1 MEADF
6 SGWATKA
13 GLKCSDG
20 KTIAS
25 GAFKDQDKMR
35 VPLVWQHNHDSP
47 EHVLGHSILENREE
61 GVYAYCFF
69 NNSPKAQEAKE
80 LVRHGDVSMMSIW
93 ANQLVQ
99 RAGRVLHGAIRE
111 VSLVLS
117 GANPGAVIESIT
129 LQHSD
134 GSDEILDDEAI
145 IKTGEEV
152 VVGGEITL
160 EEDVKH
166 DNTDSEL
173 TVQDV
178 VETMSDDQKETLYF
192 LVGQA
197 LEHDDV
203 SEGEAF
209 VHASTGSGPTIQDVV
224 DSMSDQQKQVLYF
237 LVGQAVD
244 GGDSLKQDSMG
255 EDTGSDDDAESKD
268 DEGEKDDD
276 AQNGED
282 DVKHDDVGDDKTN
295 DQKGTNEIMNVFEGD
310 SKTPSHVLSHADKA
324 QLLADA
330 TKTGSLKE
338 AVEAYASE
346 HLQHGIEDIDI
357 LFPEAQAITTTP
369 EFFARRMEWV
379 NIFLSGVTKRPFS
392 RIKTQSADLTLPE
405 ARAKGYVK
413 GAMKKEEFFRVT
425 KRVTTPTTIYK
436 KQKLDRDDMIDI
448 TDFDVVAWL
457 KGEMRVM
464 LDEEIARA
472 ALVGDGRDGNDED
485 KISED
490 NIRPIASDDEL
501 YTIRVNVNLL
511 DAASSI
517 QEFHDAVIMNRQYY
531 RGSGTL
537 TMFTTETVIG
547 QSLLLR
553 DGQQRK
559 IYTSLDA
566 LATDLRVSQ
575 IVSVEALNEHPDV
588 VAILVD
594 LRDYSLG
601 ADRGGAV
608 SMFDDFDIDYNQYK
622 YLIETRCS
630 GALTKLRSAMVFH
643 AQAGTDTLVTP
654 AEPTFDGTNVVIHD
668 TANVVYRNADTDAVI
683 TNAGGPYAVDEGE
696 TFNVHAEP
704 TAGHY
709 VASSEVNDW
718 AFRNDG

>member
-1 MEADF
+1 LA
-6 SGWATKA
+6 A
-13 GLKCSDG
+13 
-20 KTIAS
+20 
-25 GAFKDQDKMR
+25 QY
-35 VPLVWQHNHDSP
+35 DSP

-209 VHASTGSGPTIQDVV
+209 VH
-224 DSMSDQQKQVLYF
+224 
-237 LVGQAVD
+237 
-244 GGDSLKQDSMG
+244 
-255 EDTGSDDDAESKD
+255 DAESKD

-537 TMFTTETVIG
+537 TMFTTETTIG
-547 QSLLLR
+547 KSLLLR